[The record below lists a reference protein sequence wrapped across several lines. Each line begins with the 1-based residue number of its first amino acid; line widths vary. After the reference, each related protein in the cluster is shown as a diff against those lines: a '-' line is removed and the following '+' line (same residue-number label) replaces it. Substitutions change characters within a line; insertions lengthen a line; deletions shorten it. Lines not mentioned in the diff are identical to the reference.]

1 MSENRKKYDAIFME
15 VLMLEAEQLNEELR
29 YQSVSTWDSVAH
41 MNIVA
46 ELEDEF
52 DIELEMD
59 DIIDFG
65 TYLTGL
71 ETMKKYGVEIE

>member
-1 MSENRKKYDAIFME
+1 MTENRKIYDNIFIE
-15 VLMLEAEQLNEELR
+15 VLMIDVEQLNKDLA
-29 YQSVSTWDSVAH
+29 YQSVSSWDSVAH

-46 ELEDEF
+46 ELEDAF

-65 TYLTGL
+65 TYLTGIQ
-71 ETMKKYGVEIE
+71 TMQKYGVDIR

>member
-15 VLMLEAEQLNEELR
+15 VLMLEAEQLNEELC

-46 ELEDEF
+46 ELEDAF

>member
-15 VLMLEAEQLNEELR
+15 VLMLEAEQLNEELH

-46 ELEDEF
+46 ELEDAF

>member
-46 ELEDEF
+46 ELEDAF